1 MNQVARRWRRS
12 RGILLLVFIAS
23 VGTATQFV
31 QSQERRVNRNE
42 PRQTKV
48 MGSERLVA
56 IAPLP
61 ALDGPMCES
70 VPADSSAQLIASLQ
84 AELLPQ
90 NRAVA
95 APAPA
100 NVRAGV
106 TLNRNPVRTIHDPY
120 ATYSAVVVDP
130 IRDEIVLQDE
140 NLFQIMTYDRTAN
153 TPPKAS
159 LTEPKRVIAGPATK
173 IEFNCGLYVDPQSGD
188 IYSISNDTV
197 DTMVVFSRNQKGN
210 VPPSRELNT
219 PHRTF
224 GIAVNEDSQEL
235 ILTVQSPPAIMVY
248 RKLAKGKEPPIRIV
262 EGDHTRLEDPH
273 GVALDTKRKVM
284 FVSNHGSVSFSKD
297 GKNFMRYPAEGGGW
311 HIPDEGERRANM
323 LAGSGKFMPPSI
335 TVYPLDAAGDVAPLR
350 VIEGPATQM
359 NWPAQ
364 IFFDEEHN
372 ELYVANDVNDSILV
386 FRGSDSGNASPVR
399 VLKGPKSG
407 IKNPTGVYL
416 DTVHQELVVANMG
429 NHSATVYPR
438 TADGDTSPLRTI
450 RAAPAGRKALDIGNP
465 GAVAYDSK
473 RDQILVPN

>member
-1 MNQVARRWRRS
+1 
-12 RGILLLVFIAS
+12 
-23 VGTATQFV
+23 
-31 QSQERRVNRNE
+31 
-42 PRQTKV
+42 
-48 MGSERLVA
+48 
-56 IAPLP
+56 
-61 ALDGPMCES
+61 
-70 VPADSSAQLIASLQ
+70 
-84 AELLPQ
+84 
-90 NRAVA
+90 
-95 APAPA
+95 
-100 NVRAGV
+100 
-106 TLNRNPVRTIHDPY
+106 
-120 ATYSAVVVDP
+120 VVVDP

-153 TPPKAS
+153 TPPKAAF
-159 LTEPKRVIAGPATK
+159 TEPKRVIGGSNTK

-210 VPPSRELNT
+210 VPPARELFT

-224 GIAVNEDSQEL
+224 GIAVNEDAQEL
-235 ILTVQSPPAIMVY
+235 VLTIQSPPAIMVY
-248 RKLAKGKEPPIRIV
+248 HKLAKGKEPPIRIV

-297 GKNFMRYPAEGGGW
+297 GRNFMRYPAENGGW
-311 HIPDEGERRANM
+311 HIPNEGERRANI

-335 TVYPLDAAGDVAPLR
+335 TVYPLNAEGDVAPVR
-350 VIEGPATQM
+350 VIEGPATQL

-386 FRGSDSGNASPVR
+386 FRGSDNGNATPFR
-399 VLKGPKSG
+399 VIKGSKSG

-416 DTVHQELVVANMG
+416 DSVHQELVVANMG

-438 TADGDTSPLRTI
+438 TADGDTPPLRTI
-450 RAAPAGRKALDIGNP
+450 RAAPAGRQALEIGNP
-465 GAVAYDSK
+465 GAVAYDSR